1 MKKTLLLSVV
11 ASGLLFAGG
20 DIAPVEPA
28 VAAPAP
34 VVESG
39 WKFSGQGVVY
49 YDTND
54 EWGYGGN
61 LFDQDTSRANA
72 GLQLTATNDNLIGG
86 IGFGAQIN
94 GLGTI
99 GLEEDVVSGVMQ
111 NANSELNSAYISQ
124 LYLTYG
130 IDNTSIKIGRQEL
143 PKALSPF
150 AYSEDWNV
158 FKNTFN
164 AALVVNTDLPNT
176 TLVGAWVRDANHNH
190 YMYYYS
196 GAPDM
201 NDFNKLNGND
211 GVWMV
216 TAQNKSFQ
224 DLTLTGSFYYGNDYA
239 NILWADAQYNAG
251 VANIGLQGGAV
262 MLDAAGTKDT
272 KAFGVQV
279 SGKIFDMV
287 NASVAYSHV
296 NDGDAGMFQVGGVT
310 TALYTDT
317 LADQENYYNAYDN
330 DKFVVRADVD
340 MLGGN
345 VAGAYAYT
353 SLGNNWTPSH
363 VNEFDLT
370 YSTNITKD
378 LNLAASYCYI
388 HDNWSPDAYTY
399 NGIRAV
405 ARYNF

>member
-11 ASGLLFAGG
+11 ASTLIFAGG

-28 VAAPAP
+28 VVTPAPAP
-34 VVESG
+34 VATG
-39 WKFSGQGVVY
+39 WKFSGQGVLY
-49 YDTND
+49 YQTLDVD
-54 EWGYGGN
+54 DMSF
-61 LFDQDTSRANA
+61 FDQASSSANA

-94 GLGTI
+94 GLGTL
-99 GLEEDVVSGVMQ
+99 GLEEDVVTYPMQ
-111 NANSELNSAYISQ
+111 MASELNSAYISQ

-150 AYSEDWNV
+150 AFSEDWNV

-164 AALVVNTDLPNT
+164 AALVVNTDIQDT
-176 TLVGAWVRDANHNH
+176 VLVGAWVRDANHNH
-190 YMYYYS
+190 YMYYYG

-201 NDFNKLNGND
+201 NDFSKLNGND
-211 GVWMV
+211 GIWML
-216 TAQNKSFQ
+216 TAQNKSIS
-224 DLTLTGSFYYGNDYA
+224 DLTLTGSFYYANDYA

-251 VANIGLQGGAV
+251 LANIALQGGAV
-262 MLDAAGTKDT
+262 MLDAAGATDT

-279 SGKIFDMV
+279 SGKLFDMV
-287 NASVAYSHV
+287 NASIAYSHV
-296 NDGDAGMFQVGGVT
+296 NNGDAGIFQVGGVT
-310 TALYTDT
+310 TVLYTDT
-317 LADQENYYNAYDN
+317 FADQENYYDAYDN
-330 DKFVVRADVD
+330 DKFVVRADAD

-345 VAGAYAYT
+345 LAGVYAYT
-353 SLGNNWTPSH
+353 SLGNSWIPSH

-378 LNLAASYCYI
+378 LNLAASYYYI
-388 HDNWSPDAYTY
+388 HDNWSPDAHTY